1 MDAHRSRVLFL
12 STPAETS
19 ESQGSQC
26 AGACALPADDL
37 RASTHG
43 IRPSHHKQSSASP
56 PKPQQTWQWEPKNQS
71 TALTSSCARVPGLRR
86 ALPDLGTESA
96 SRDGEGQCQV
106 VLPWG
111 PELSYLCPSGCCPP
125 SCHCASRGQEAF
137 TSEGNIQ
144 GKQDASALGNATAT
158 RDMSC
163 DICSCASSPP

>member
-71 TALTSSCARVPGLRR
+71 TALTSSCARVPGLRC
-86 ALPDLGTESA
+86 ALPDSGTESA

-111 PELSYLCPSGCCPP
+111 PELSYLCPSGVLP
-125 SCHCASRGQEAF
+125 SLLPLCLQGPGSLHLRRKYPGQAGRLCSGECHS
-137 TSEGNIQ
+137 NQ
-144 GKQDASALGNATAT
+144 GHVL
-158 RDMSC
+158 
-163 DICSCASSPP
+163 